1 MIVTDP
7 RNPKGIVWIASYP
20 KSGNTWMRVY
30 LYHLMRLMN
39 GLPRAENDLHAL
51 DKASTYEAR
60 LVGLFEQLLGKPL
73 ATASRQEVAI
83 IRPQVHAAIVER
95 TGSVSLIKTHAALG
109 QLGNIPT
116 HNLAVSSGTIYIVRD
131 PRDIAISL
139 AAHNGSTIDAAI
151 VDMATPS
158 YGTQNSNQAAFE
170 VWGSWSEHALSWTDK
185 PHEAVLVVRYEDMH
199 ADPIATF
206 TAVARHL
213 RQKPTPEQIAEAIAL
228 SSFNELRDSEIAAGD
243 FRERSERADRFFR
256 EGRAGEW
263 HEKLTPEQVSSIEDS
278 HRTQMM
284 KFGYLTN

>member
-39 GLPRAENDLHAL
+39 GLPRTENDLHAL
-51 DKASTYEAR
+51 DKSSTYEAR
-60 LVGLFEQLLGKPL
+60 LVGLFEELLGKPL
-73 ATASRQEVAI
+73 ASASRREVAL
-83 IRPQVHAAIVER
+83 IRPQVHAIIVQR
-95 TGSVSLIKTHAALG
+95 IGSVSLIKTHAALG
-109 QLGNIPT
+109 HLGNIPT
-116 HNLAVSSGTIYIVRD
+116 HNLAVSAGTIYIVRD
-131 PRDIAISL
+131 PRDVAISL

-151 VDMATPS
+151 ADMATPS
-158 YGTQNSNQAAFE
+158 YGTQNSDQAAFE

-185 PHEAVLVVRYEDMH
+185 PHEAVLVVRYEDMLG
-199 ADPIATF
+199 DPTATF
-206 TAVARHL
+206 TAVASHL
-213 RQKPTPEQIAEAIAL
+213 RQKPTPEQIAEAIQL
-228 SSFNELRDSEIAAGD
+228 SSFKELRETEIAAGD

-263 HEKLTPEQVSSIEDS
+263 REKLNPEQVKRIEDE
-278 HRTQMM
+278 HREMMM

>member
-1 MIVTDP
+1 MIVADP

-30 LYHLMRLMN
+30 LYHMMRLMN
-39 GLPRAENDLHAL
+39 GLPRSDNDLHAL

-60 LVGLFEQLLGKPL
+60 LVGLFEEMMGKPL
-73 ATASRQEVAI
+73 ATASRYEVAL
-83 IRPQVHAAIVER
+83 IRPQVHAAIVQR

-109 QLGNIPT
+109 QLGNLPT
-116 HNLAVSSGTIYIVRD
+116 HNLAVSCGTIYIVRD
-131 PRDIAISL
+131 PRDVAISL

-151 VDMATPS
+151 ADMATPS
-158 YGTQNSNQAAFE
+158 YGTQNSDQAAFE
-170 VWGSWSEHALSWTDK
+170 VWGSWSEHTLSWTDK

-199 ADPIATF
+199 ADPTATF
-206 TAVARHL
+206 TGVARHL

-228 SSFNELRDSEIAAGD
+228 SSFKELRDTEIAAGD

-256 EGRAGEW
+256 EGRVGEW
-263 HEKLTPEQVSSIEDS
+263 REKLTPAQVKSIEDT
-278 HRTQMM
+278 HRAQMM

>member
-1 MIVTDP
+1 MIVINPQD
-7 RNPKGIVWIASYP
+7 PKGIVWIASYP

-60 LVGLFEQLLGKPL
+60 LVGLFEEMLGKPL

-83 IRPQVHAAIVER
+83 IRPQVHAAIVQR
-95 TGSVSLIKTHAALG
+95 TGSISLIKTHAALG

-131 PRDIAISL
+131 PRDVAISL
-139 AAHNGSTIDAAI
+139 AAHNGSTIDSAI
-151 VDMATPS
+151 TDMATPS
-158 YGTQNSNQAAFE
+158 YGTQNTDQTAFE
-170 VWGSWSEHALSWTDK
+170 VWGSWSENALSWTDK
-185 PHEAVLVVRYEDMH
+185 PHEAVLVVRYEDML
-199 ADPIATF
+199 ADPTPTF
-206 TAVARHL
+206 TGVAAHL
-213 RQKPTPEQIAEAIAL
+213 RQKPAPEHIAEAIEL
-228 SSFNELRDSEIAAGD
+228 SSFKELRDAEIAAGD

-263 HEKLTPEQVSSIEDS
+263 RDTLTPEQVERIADD
-278 HRTQMM
+278 HREMM
-284 KFGYLTN
+284 TKFGYLTN